1 MNDPSRADLVTRARD
16 LASAICAAADE
27 IDRARRITGPLL
39 EELHEARLFRMLYP
53 RSVGGDEVEPAIYI
67 EAVGE
72 LARADGSVGWCV
84 SIANSIGLFAPYLDL
99 EAARTVFGDKRTTCA
114 WGPPNDCRGIA
125 VPGGYRVTGRWDFA
139 SGCRHATWMGAHGT
153 VVEPDGS
160 LRLNDAGRPVVRT
173 WLFPVEDAVLLDN
186 WDPIGLRGTA
196 SESYTVEDL
205 FVPEEFTG
213 TREDP
218 TLRREPGPLYAFP
231 QQTLYSVGIASVA
244 LGIARGML
252 DAFVELA
259 SRKTPRGSGRLAD
272 NAVIQA
278 EVARAEARLG
288 AARCDL
294 IDTVTEIYRRAGPA
308 APIDV
313 PDRARAR
320 LAGSHA
326 TTSAVAVADYTYKAA
341 GVDAIFPGSPFERR
355 FRDIH
360 TLSQQ
365 IQSRD
370 AHYETVGQVLLGKP
384 PEVFF

>member
-1 MNDPSRADLVTRARD
+1 MNDLSLVDPVARARD
-16 LASAICAAADE
+16 LAPAIAAAADAIE
-27 IDRARRITGPLL
+27 RHRRITEPVLGR
-39 EELHEARLFRMLYP
+39 LHDARLFRMLYP
-53 RSVGGDEVEPAIYI
+53 RSVGGDEVEPAAYI

-72 LARADGSVGWCV
+72 VARHDGSVGWCV

-99 EAARTVFGDKRTTCA
+99 EAARAVFGDPRATCA

-139 SGCRHATWMGAHGT
+139 SGCRHASWMGAHGT

-160 LRLNDAGRPVVRT
+160 LRLNNAGRPTVRT
-173 WLFPVEDAVLLDN
+173 WLFPMEQAQLLDN

-196 SESYTVEDL
+196 SESYSVADL

-218 TLRREPGPLYAFP
+218 SLRREPGPLYAFP
-231 QQTLYSVGIASVA
+231 QQTLYSVGIASVG

-252 DAFVELA
+252 DAFIELA
-259 SRKTPRGSGRLAD
+259 LRKTPRGTGRLAD

-288 AARCDL
+288 AARCYL
-294 IDTVTEIYRRAGPA
+294 IDTVTEIYRRADKV

-313 PDRARAR
+313 LDRARAR
-320 LAGSHA
+320 LAGSNA
-326 TTSAVAVADYTYKAA
+326 ITSAVAVADWTYKAA
-341 GVDAIFPGSPFERR
+341 GVDAIFSGSPFERR
-355 FRDIH
+355 YRDIH
-360 TLSQQ
+360 TVSQQ

-370 AHYETVGQVLLGKP
+370 AH
-384 PEVFF
+384 